1 MLGIGQPDPAK
12 VREGEEQFRPLAKL
26 LDEQLAGREF
36 LVGNSVTLAD
46 FVVGGAVTYLER
58 GQFPIAELPN
68 LQSWWARLNNIPA
81 WRRTT
86 PIADLPN

>member
-1 MLGIGQPDPAK
+1 
-12 VREGEEQFRPLAKL
+12 
-26 LDEQLAGREF
+26 
-36 LVGNSVTLAD
+36 VGNSVTLAD